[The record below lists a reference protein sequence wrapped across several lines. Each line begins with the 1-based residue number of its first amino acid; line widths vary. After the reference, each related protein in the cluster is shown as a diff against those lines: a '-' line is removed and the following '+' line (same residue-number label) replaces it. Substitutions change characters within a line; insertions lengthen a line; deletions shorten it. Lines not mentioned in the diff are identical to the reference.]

1 MTWNQRQ
8 SIQLV
13 RMHPIDH
20 ASFQTR
26 RRQALAAVELMATL
40 ACHTINRRMA
50 ARTRNIRTIPCWT
63 RRIVTVL
70 GRCFLQWPNR
80 RFLETQIRASV
91 SQILRVSTQN
101 SWKKDCSWPRPSWRS
116 SILVIRSSKN
126 TSSILALQIYQRCKQ
141 HLKQTWSI
149 KSCLTKL
156 GLTCTK
162 RIQREMKLAK

>member
-1 MTWNQRQ
+1 
-8 SIQLV
+8 
-13 RMHPIDH
+13 MHQIDH

-26 RRQALAAVELMATL
+26 RRRALAAVELMATL

-80 RFLETQIRASV
+80 RFLETQIRASAW
-91 SQILRVSTQN
+91 QILKVSTQS

-116 SILVIRSSKN
+116 SILGIRSSKS
-126 TSSILALQIYQRCKQ
+126 TSSILARQICQRCKQ
-141 HLKQTWSI
+141 HPKLTWSI
-149 KSCLTKL
+149 KSCLIKS
-156 GLTCTK
+156 GLICTK
-162 RIQREMKLAK
+162 HRQRETKLAK